1 MTTLE
6 KIQRLE
12 RYLANFVPE
21 NEAAIDTAIDKLL
34 NREELRLRQLLET
47 LRAQISGFETQYKM
61 SSDTFIRRFNSG
73 ELGDDMDYQE
83 WSATVTML
91 ANAERHLRHLRP
103 EETEHESAH

>member
-21 NEAAIDTAIDKLL
+21 NEPAIDTAIDKLL
-34 NREELRLRQLLET
+34 NREELRLQQLLET
-47 LRAQISGFETQYKM
+47 LRAQITGFEAQCGM
-61 SSDTFIRRFNSG
+61 SSDTFIRRFNNG

-83 WSATVTML
+83 WSATLEML
-91 ANAERHLRHLRP
+91 ANAERHLRHLRM
-103 EETEHESAH
+103 EEAGHESAH